1 MVVCLYRNHMKWL
14 IIFVLSQPLIG
25 KEDLIWF
32 PKIQK
37 KLLNFGGP
45 HIPIMESALLISL
58 K

>member
-1 MVVCLYRNHMKWL
+1 MRWL
-14 IIFVLSQPLIG
+14 IIFFLFLPLIG

-32 PKIQK
+32 PKIQN

-45 HIPIMESALLISL
+45 HIPIMKSDLLTSL